1 MLPDLTSLALL
12 RHAVE
17 TRSLSK
23 SAERMHLTPSA
34 ASRRISLLEHQFG
47 IEFFGR
53 PPGGGIEPTPAGILA
68 AKGAD
73 RIMQEA
79 HRLQQELAEYV
90 GGIRG
95 SVRLFVN
102 TTAMGQGLPQELAR
116 FMAARPQIKVEVM
129 ERRSADIPSF
139 VREGAGEIGIV
150 MEGAV
155 MDGLAVHDWK
165 VDRLCAIVPQDHPL
179 KAARVAFED
188 LLDFDFIGLDTNAL
202 QTERMMSAAT
212 VHGKNL
218 KLRAQTQSFEALCR
232 MVAAGMGIG
241 MLSGAAARTYL
252 PSLRIRTVE
261 VTDPWVE
268 RRILLCTR
276 QAPLDG
282 PAEELLSFL
291 IDTQRAGA
299 PASAQG
305 GAAPAAGPS
314 SFANGD

>member
-1 MLPDLTSLALL
+1 MIPDLTSLALL

-23 SAERMHLTPSA
+23 SAERMHITLSA

-53 PPGGGIEPTPAGILA
+53 PPGGGIEPTPAGIIV

-73 RIMQEA
+73 RVMQEV
-79 HRLQQELAEYV
+79 HRLQQELAEYM
-90 GGIRG
+90 GGVLG

-116 FMAARPQIKVEVM
+116 FAAGRPQIKIEVM

-139 VREGAGEIGIV
+139 IRQGAGEIGIV

-155 MDGLAVHDWK
+155 LDGLAVYEYK
-165 VDRLCAIVPQDHPL
+165 VDRLCAIVPESHPL
-179 KAARVAFED
+179 RAASVAFED

-202 QTERMMSAAT
+202 QTERMLSAAT

-232 MVAAGMGIG
+232 MVEANMGIG
-241 MLSGAAARTYL
+241 MLSSAAARTYI

-268 RRILLCTR
+268 RKILLCTR
-276 QAPLDG
+276 QAELDG

-291 IDTQRAGA
+291 IGSQKARPTLA
-299 PASAQG
+299 P
-305 GAAPAAGPS
+305 
-314 SFANGD
+314 

>member
-1 MLPDLTSLALL
+1 MLPDLTSLVLL

-23 SAERMHLTPSA
+23 SAERMHITLSA

-53 PPGGGIEPTPAGILA
+53 PPGGGVEPTPAGAIM
-68 AKGAD
+68 AKGVD
-73 RIMQEA
+73 KVLQEVY
-79 HRLQQELAEYV
+79 RMQQELAEYV

-102 TTAMGQGLPQELAR
+102 TTAMAQGLPEELAR
-116 FMAARPQIKVEVM
+116 FSAARPQIKIEVR
-129 ERRSADIPSF
+129 ERRSADIPTF
-139 VREGAGEIGIV
+139 IHEGAGDIGLV

-155 MDGLAVHDWK
+155 LDGLAVREYK
-165 VDRLCAIVPQDHPL
+165 QDRLCVIVPLDHAL
-179 KAARVAFED
+179 RAERVAFEE

-202 QTERMMSAAT
+202 QTERMLSAAT

-232 MVAAGMGIG
+232 MVEAGMGIG
-241 MLSGAAARTYL
+241 MLSSAAAKSYI
-252 PSLRIRTVE
+252 PSLRIRMID
-261 VTDPWVE
+261 VTDAWVE
-268 RRILLCTR
+268 RKILLCTR
-276 QAPLDG
+276 PGELDG

-291 IDTQRAGA
+291 VNSQIASELRAEPGA
-299 PASAQG
+299 
-305 GAAPAAGPS
+305 
-314 SFANGD
+314 